1 MRIRETAMSYE
12 IGYRRPPTT
21 TRFKKGQS
29 GNPKGR
35 PKGSSNLLTILE
47 RELSQP
53 ILVSENGRK
62 KRITRL
68 EAIGKRLV
76 SDALQGDRKAQLTL
90 FEILKRN
97 GSFEK
102 TEIDTLLP
110 DDYEIQLED
119 YVARRL
125 EAVGKSPTKGESK

>member
-1 MRIRETAMSYE
+1 MSYE
-12 IGYRRPPTT
+12 IGYRRPPAA

-47 RELSQP
+47 RELSQA
-53 ILVSENGRK
+53 IVVSENGRK
-62 KRITRL
+62 KTITRL
-68 EAIGKRLV
+68 EAIGKRLI

-97 GSFEK
+97 GTFEK

-110 DDYEIQLED
+110 DNYETLLED
-119 YVARRL
+119 YVAKRQQAGR
-125 EAVGKSPTKGESK
+125 KSSPRGE